1 VGVFAKTFSSLKSGS
16 IIKTMESK
24 KRLEKKVPKLSAHQL
39 IQSYTYVNCAMKTLG
54 RKIQFM
60 M

>member
-24 KRLEKKVPKLSAHQL
+24 KKDWRKK
-39 IQSYTYVNCAMKTLG
+39 
-54 RKIQFM
+54 
-60 M
+60 